1 VNDWCENRPVRVS
14 FKPLGTAADA
24 KPDETILDAARR
36 ADAPLGNSCG
46 SVGICARCRVR
57 IVSGAE
63 NLSAP
68 TTIEIRVASQRGFA
82 NDERLACQAVVRGDV
97 EVTTGYW

>member
-1 VNDWCENRPVRVS
+1 MRVH
-14 FKPLGTAADA
+14 FTPLGTFADA
-24 KPDETILDAARR
+24 KNDETILDAARR

-57 IVSGAE
+57 VVSGSE

-68 TTIEIRVASQRGFA
+68 TTIEIRVSAQRGFA
-82 NDERLACQAVVRGDV
+82 RDERLACQAVVQGDV